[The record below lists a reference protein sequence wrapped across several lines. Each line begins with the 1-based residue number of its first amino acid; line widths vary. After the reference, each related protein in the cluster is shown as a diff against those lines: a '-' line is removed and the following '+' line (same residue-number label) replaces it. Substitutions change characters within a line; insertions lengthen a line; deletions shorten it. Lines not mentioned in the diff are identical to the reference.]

1 MCERSQGKRTGT
13 GFTLIELLI
22 VVAIIGII
30 AAIAIP
36 SLIRARISSNESA
49 AISDLRTVH
58 SAQTAYAGVNGG
70 FYERDFTCL
79 SRPGG
84 CIPGA
89 PATSPTYL
97 DKMIATLQ
105 PKGGYSRDAV
115 EFHPTPPTIT
125 PEISPT
131 SVLSFVYAA
140 TPLNQGT
147 TGVRGFAV
155 DASGRLCFTPDG
167 STPPTTGQGELA
179 PGCTIL
185 K

>member
-1 MCERSQGKRTGT
+1 MRKLRKQT

-36 SLIRARISSNESA
+36 SLIRARVSSNESA

-58 SAQTAYAGVNGG
+58 SAQTAYAGANGG
-70 FYERDFTCL
+70 YYERDFTCL
-79 SRPGG
+79 SRNGG

-97 DKMIATLQ
+97 DKLIATLQ
-105 PKGGYSRDAV
+105 PKGGYSRAAV
-115 EFHPTPPTIT
+115 EFNPNPPPIT

-147 TGVRGFAV
+147 TGVRAFAV
-155 DASGRLCFTPDG
+155 DSSGRLCFTPDG
-167 STPPTTGQGELA
+167 TSPPTTGQGLLV
-179 PGCTIL
+179 PGCSIL